1 MEQNTIIIVEDDEIT
16 ALNLKLSLQKHGYN
30 IIAMCDNAQDA
41 KKEIETYKPNL
52 IIIDISL
59 QESNDGIEL
68 AKIIRERYGIP
79 FIYLTSYSDDEII
92 SQAKQTE
99 PYGYIVKPFDPSS
112 LHATIQMAIFKFDV
126 EHQRNEEIEAQK
138 VDKKNLDKLLYSK
151 RATDKPVIKF
161 GDGYHLDISKDEIFY
176 NNEKIKLTKKEHAI
190 LRLLVAKLG
199 HIISFAQAIEYV
211 WQDSGATENSIRTLV
226 WRLRNKLPSDII
238 KNASGIGYYIDK

>member
-112 LHATIQMAIFKFDV
+112 LHATI
-126 EHQRNEEIEAQK
+126 
-138 VDKKNLDKLLYSK
+138 
-151 RATDKPVIKF
+151 
-161 GDGYHLDISKDEIFY
+161 
-176 NNEKIKLTKKEHAI
+176 
-190 LRLLVAKLG
+190 
-199 HIISFAQAIEYV
+199 
-211 WQDSGATENSIRTLV
+211 
-226 WRLRNKLPSDII
+226 
-238 KNASGIGYYIDK
+238 